1 MQIQNNSLVLYK
13 NSVGCVISSDSNGKY
28 QIKFLSSVEK
38 SPTSTVKSAT
48 SSDKTASPA
57 ISAPLS
63 ANASASYSSKIAS
76 PATSAQT
83 SATSAK
89 FTYANQNVRAKDI
102 ILLSEG
108 PVKSLEKIAE
118 DCQKNACQEE
128 DLYNL
133 NQQNPLAKEIKEA
146 WELLVSDE
154 STAKEVLSFEDLCS
168 LFHGEVSTENAW
180 TLYIS
185 LKNTVYFIQNLKSQ
199 MEGKICFS
207 PRSQEEIQELVKK
220 ADEKG
225 RAVQIRQEFIS
236 RLRAHKLLSEDSK
249 FMVDVEALA
258 LGKTDKSR
266 TLHDA
271 KIKETPERAHK
282 LLLDTGIWQ
291 ITRNPYPIRWGLS
304 MQSAAESL
312 ASPPQEERV
321 KIPEIAYAIDGE
333 HSTDPDDAIS
343 WDGKNLYVHIA
354 DPASTVMPDSSIDIS
369 ARNRGATLYLPEGA
383 VRMLCEDCL
392 EDYALGLKNPSRALS
407 FKISFNDDGSI
418 SDCEVLKTLVQV
430 KRLTYKEAENQKDSA
445 ELKPFFEIARR
456 NLERRNKAGAV
467 QITMPEVHIFVDENK
482 KVSIEQNVFYES
494 NDMIREMMLLAGEGA
509 AKFAFK
515 NQIPFPYVSQDPPNL
530 PSQASDIPQGLA
542 GQFRLRR
549 CMKRRS
555 VGVSPAM
562 HCGLG
567 LNMYSQV
574 TSPLRRY
581 SDLIAHEQLRAFLD
595 NRKMLDKDEML
606 LNLSAGDA
614 AAIAAKKAER
624 KSNTHWTLVYLLQNP
639 TWSGKAVCVDKSQ
652 RIPLFSI
659 PSLALE
665 TYMLPPKQME
675 LNEEITV
682 KATNINIPELT
693 VDFLPA

>member
-13 NSVGCVISSDSNGKY
+13 NSIACVLSSDLNGKY

-38 SPTSTVKSAT
+38 LPTSTDKSAS
-48 SSDKTASPA
+48 SSDKTASLQTKETA
-57 ISAPLS
+57 ASTSA
-63 ANASASYSSKIAS
+63 ANANKTAS
-76 PATSAQT
+76 

-89 FTYANQNVRAKDI
+89 FTFSNQNVRAKDI
-102 ILLSEG
+102 ILLNNG
-108 PVKSLEKIAE
+108 PVQNLEKIAE
-118 DCQKNACQEE
+118 NCERDACKEE
-128 DLYNL
+128 NLYNL
-133 NQQNPLAKEIKEA
+133 NQENKIALEIKEC

-154 STAKEVLSFEDLCS
+154 STAKEVLSFDDLCS
-168 LFHGEVSTENAW
+168 LFHGEVNAENAW
-180 TLYIS
+180 TLYTS
-185 LKNTVYFIQNLKSQ
+185 LKNTVYFVQNLKSQ

-225 RAVQIRQEFIS
+225 KSAQIRQEFIS
-236 RLRAHKLLSEDSK
+236 RLRAHKLLDEDSK

-282 LLLDTGIWQ
+282 VLLDTGIWQ

-312 ASPPQEERV
+312 ASPPEEERV
-321 KIPEIAYAIDGE
+321 KIPQLAYAIDGE

-343 WDGKNLYVHIA
+343 WDGKNLFVHIA
-354 DPASTVMPDSSIDIS
+354 DPASTVMPNSSIDIS

-392 EDYALGLKNPSRALS
+392 EDYALGLKENSRALT
-407 FKISFNDDGSI
+407 FKISFADDGSVE
-418 SDCEVLKTLVQV
+418 DCEVLKTLVNV
-430 KRLTYKEAENQKDSA
+430 KRLTYAQAQEQCESA

-456 NLERRNKAGAV
+456 NFERRNKAGAI
-467 QITMPEVHIFVDENK
+467 QITMPEVHISVDEEK
-482 KVSIEQNVFYES
+482 KVSIEPNIHYES
-494 NDMIREMMLLAGEGA
+494 NEMIREMMLLAGEGA

-515 NQIPFPYVSQDPPNL
+515 NNIPFPYVSQEAPNL
-530 PSQASDIPQGLA
+530 PSSPADIPDGLA

-549 CMKRRS
+549 CMKKRS

-562 HCGLG
+562 HCALGLG
-567 LNMYSQV
+567 MYSQV

-595 NRKMLDKDEML
+595 KRPLLDKDEML
-606 LNLSAGDA
+606 MNLSAGDA
-614 AAIAAKKAER
+614 AAVAAKKAER
-624 KSNTHWTLVYLLQNP
+624 KSNTHWSLVYLLQNP
-639 TWSGKAVCVDKSQ
+639 NWTGKAVCVDKSQ
-652 RIPLFSI
+652 KIPLFSI
-659 PSLALE
+659 PSLAME
-665 TYMLPPKQME
+665 TYMLPPKDLN
-675 LNEEITV
+675 LNEEILV
-682 KATNINIPELT
+682 KASNINIPELT
-693 VDFLPA
+693 VDFIPA

>member
-13 NSVGCVISSDSNGKY
+13 NSVGCVLSSDSNGKY

-38 SPTSTVKSAT
+38 SPTL
-48 SSDKTASPA
+48 SDKTAS
-57 ISAPLS
+57 SATSVPLS
-63 ANASASYSSKIAS
+63 AKSAS
-76 PATSAQT
+76 T

-89 FTYANQNVRAKDI
+89 FTFANQNVRAKDI

-108 PVKSLEKIAE
+108 PVKSLEKIVQ
-118 DCQKNACQEE
+118 DCENFACQEE

-133 NQQNPLAKEIKEA
+133 NQENPLAKEIKDA

-154 STAKEVLSFEDLCS
+154 STATELLTFEDLCS
-168 LFHGEVSTENAW
+168 LFHDEVNTENAW
-180 TLYIS
+180 TLYTS

-199 MEGKICFS
+199 MEGKLCFS

-225 RAVQIRQEFIS
+225 KSAQIRQEFIS
-236 RLRAHKLLSEDSK
+236 RLRQHKLLPEDSK

-282 LLLDTGIWQ
+282 VLLDTGIWQ

-312 ASPPQEERV
+312 ASPPQEERT
-321 KIPEIAYAIDGE
+321 KIPELAYAIDGE
-333 HSTDPDDAIS
+333 YSTDPDDAIS
-343 WDGKNLYVHIA
+343 WDGKNLFVHIA
-354 DPASTVMPDSSIDIS
+354 DPASTVMPGSSIDVS

-392 EDYALGLKNPSRALS
+392 EDYALGLKTPSRALT
-407 FKISFNDDGSI
+407 FKISFADDGSV
-418 SDCEVLKTLVQV
+418 SDCEVLKTLVDV
-430 KRLTYKEAENQKDSA
+430 KRLTYKQAEEQKESA
-445 ELKPFFEIARR
+445 ELKPFFEIARK
-456 NLERRNKAGAV
+456 NIERRNKAGAV

-530 PSQASDIPQGLA
+530 PSSPSDIPLGLA
-542 GQFRLRR
+542 GQFRLRK

-595 NRKMLDKDEML
+595 KRKMLDKDEIL
-606 LNLSAGDA
+606 VNLSAGDA
-614 AAIAAKKAER
+614 AAVAAKKAER

-665 TYMLPPKQME
+665 TYMLPPKELE
-675 LNEEITV
+675 LNEEIMV
-682 KATNINIPELT
+682 KASNVNIPELT
-693 VDFLPA
+693 VDFIPA